1 MNKLWSFSRRNPT
14 GFQPFFLNP
23 TKLEHFFEN
32 GHTLLRRII
41 TIQVIAFTE
50 VSATYKDAIYPL
62 LKSEENM
69 MR

>member
-14 GFQPFFLNP
+14 GFKPLFLNSAEL
-23 TKLEHFFEN
+23 KHFSEN
-32 GHTLLRRII
+32 SHTLLGGII

-50 VSATYKDAIYPL
+50 VSATYKDAVYPL
-62 LKSEENM
+62 LKSEKNM